1 MSAKRITK
9 DKRNMIICG
18 WLFISPLL
26 IGLLLFVAFPL
37 IYAVI
42 LSFCEYDLFTSPK
55 WIAID
60 NFKEMVSDKYFMK
73 SLLNALVYCLNIP
86 IRIVLA
92 LLVANILAGKI
103 KGSGVFRM
111 IYYIPTICGAVAITF
126 IWQWMMASE
135 YGLFYK
141 TLNAIGIKPIAFLDK
156 RHFMGSMIAMSVWC
170 SFGVSLLLLFA
181 TIKNVPKSLYEAA
194 EIDGANPLKK
204 LIHITVPAVSPILFY
219 LLITGI
225 IGSFQE
231 FTLFNVMSGGNV
243 TETNIM
249 PVWWIYN
256 FTGKYGYRYG
266 YASALGVVLGAV
278 LVLLSVLQFRLSK
291 KWVFYS

>member
-1 MSAKRITK
+1 MTK
-9 DKRNMIICG
+9 DKRNTIICG

-42 LSFCEYDLFTSPK
+42 LSFCEYDLFFPPK
-55 WIAID
+55 WVAFD
-60 NFKEMVSDKYFMK
+60 NFKEMVSDKFFMK

-86 IRIVLA
+86 IRILLA

-141 TLNAIGIKPIAFLDK
+141 TIKAIGIKPIAFLDR
-156 RHFMGSMIAMSVWC
+156 RHFMGSMIVMSVWC

-194 EIDGANPLKK
+194 DIDGATPLRK

-278 LVLLSVLQFRLSK
+278 LVLLSVLQFKLSR